1 VHDAAPSP
9 DDSSSDTARLPASP
23 ERAARIFKALSDPL
37 RIRLVEMARAAGQDG
52 ICFDTIAGQFDMP
65 QSSLSH
71 HMRVLV
77 EAGILDRERRGTWS
91 WYRLCDEPFEALRRT
106 LRPGNDPQPRATALV
121 GPLDDRLTTAPHG
134 GALQRTVPSV
144 LFVCAHNAGRSQ
156 MAAGLLQHHG
166 VGRVKVRSAGS
177 APTDSINAAVREVMA
192 EIGIDLTDAHPKL
205 LTADAVEASDIVV
218 TMGCS
223 DIFPVVPGRRY
234 VNWPLEDPAGK
245 PVDRVRAIRD
255 EIEVQVLGLLA
266 ELE

>member
-1 VHDAAPSP
+1 VRDAAASP

-52 ICFDTIAGQFDMP
+52 VCFDTIVGQFDMP

-77 EAGILDRERRGTWS
+77 DAGILDRERRGTWS
-91 WYRLCDEPFEALRRT
+91 WYRLCDEPFEAVRCT
-106 LRPGNDPQPRATALV
+106 LRAVGDRQPRAAARV
-121 GPLDDRLTTAPHG
+121 GPLDDRRTAAPHSE
-134 GALQRTVPSV
+134 AVLSTVPSV

-156 MAAGLLQHHG
+156 MAAGFLRHHSA
-166 VGRVKVRSAGS
+166 GRVEVRSAGS
-177 APTDSINAAVREVMA
+177 APVDTINAAVREVMA

-205 LTADAVEASDIVV
+205 LTMDAVEASDIVV

-223 DIFPVVPGRRY
+223 DIFPVVAGRRY
-234 VNWPLEDPAGK
+234 INWPFEDPAGK
-245 PVDRVRAIRD
+245 PVDQVRAIRD
-255 EIEVQVLGLLA
+255 EIEIQVLGLLA
-266 ELE
+266 EL

>member
-1 VHDAAPSP
+1 
-9 DDSSSDTARLPASP
+9 
-23 ERAARIFKALSDPL
+23 
-37 RIRLVEMARAAGQDG
+37 
-52 ICFDTIAGQFDMP
+52 
-65 QSSLSH
+65 
-71 HMRVLV
+71 
-77 EAGILDRERRGTWS
+77 
-91 WYRLCDEPFEALRRT
+91 
-106 LRPGNDPQPRATALV
+106 
-121 GPLDDRLTTAPHG
+121 
-134 GALQRTVPSV
+134 
-144 LFVCAHNAGRSQ
+144 